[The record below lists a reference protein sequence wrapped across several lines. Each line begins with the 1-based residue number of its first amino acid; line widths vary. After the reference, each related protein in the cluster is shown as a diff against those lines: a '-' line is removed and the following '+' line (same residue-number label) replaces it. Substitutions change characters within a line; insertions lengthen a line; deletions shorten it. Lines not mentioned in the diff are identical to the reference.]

1 MIDIANPT
9 LTDALYLGFGIGVL
23 GGLGVG
29 FVLAFFA
36 LLWIHSGHLRRDGA
50 AALMCRKH

>member
-9 LTDALYLGFGIGVL
+9 LTEALYLGFGIGSLV
-23 GGLGVG
+23 GLAVG

-36 LLWIHSGHLRRDGA
+36 MLWVHSGRVR
-50 AALMCRKH
+50 